1 MIEASVNGQPALSL
15 KMENGNYFLDG
26 QPVTWEKIQVTPSV
40 WHVLLTGVS
49 YRILITQVDREEKE
63 VRLVINGKKAQVKLT
78 TEMDRMLAKLGMGT
92 ATGKRAVFIKA
103 PMPGMIYS
111 IRVNE
116 GDVVK
121 KGDAVLILEAMKME
135 NVIKAPGDGVI
146 KQIHLKPGVTVEKGQ
161 LLITF
166 V

>member
-1 MIEASVNGQPALSL
+1 MIEASVNGQPSLSL
-15 KMENGNYFLDG
+15 KEEKGNYFLDG
-26 QPVTWEKIQVTPSV
+26 QPVTWEKIQVTASV
-40 WHVLLTGVS
+40 WHVLLTGNS
-49 YRILITQVDREEKE
+49 YRVLITHVDREEKE
-63 VRLVINGKKAQVKLT
+63 VKLVINGKKAQVKLT
-78 TEMDRMLAKLGMGT
+78 TEMDRLLAKLGMGT
-92 ATGKRAVFIKA
+92 AKGKRAAFIKA

-166 V
+166 A